1 MFEEWNISTQIF
13 FENLTL
19 STETEHSI
27 LEFMSD
33 SLKFQKL
40 PKEADSFL
48 GFQITFWVFLTWRC
62 VFAVTKLGF
71 LRQRL
76 DESSSLWVVVKA
88 SVISVPDQPIL
99 PGSDIKQNQSLSH
112 YPPEWSVEVQ
122 LVYNTGLWTIMI
134 GYWSINVCSYPEKT
148 DQIQVCLASAII
160 YQ

>member
-1 MFEEWNISTQIF
+1 MFEEWNISTHIF

-71 LRQRL
+71 LKQHL
-76 DESSSLWVVVKA
+76 DESSSPSMSRCK
-88 SVISVPDQPIL
+88 
-99 PGSDIKQNQSLSH
+99 GLSH
-112 YPPEWSVEVQ
+112 IRSRSANPARLWYQAEPKFESPPTWMKCASTTCVQ
-122 LVYNTGLWTIMI
+122 HWQWPLVHTG
-134 GYWSINVCSYPEKT
+134 SYPVNPH
-148 DQIQVCLASAII
+148 QI
-160 YQ
+160 